1 MKQHILIIGAGHSGI
16 TLAASLRDK
25 NWKGSITLIGDEN
38 TFPYQRPPLSK
49 KILQVIPFTEPALLR
64 PEKFYQDNEINL
76 IQNYQVS
83 SLDPENHTVQY
94 NQQTIRYDSLVLAT
108 GSLPITPPIKG
119 LSNVKYYQLRTTYD
133 AKCLHEIISPSKHIL
148 ILGGGFIGLEVA
160 ASLRQRGIEVSLIER
175 EPHILNRVAIPV
187 VADFLKKLHLGRGV
201 QIHCNTSIDFI
212 SRTRNQIHLHSTT
225 GQIFK
230 GHELILGAGSIP
242 NIELAEQAG
251 LKVNNGIKVDEH
263 NQTSYSDI
271 YAIGDCCNQFNQRYG
286 IDLRL
291 ESIQNAVDQA
301 KNLAAHLCGENTPHQ
316 AVPWFW
322 SDQYETK
329 LQIAGINKQAD
340 THIIRSDSSDA
351 NGCSVWQFKQGQ
363 REAMDAINRP
373 KEFNIGKKL
382 INSQRK
388 IPLSSIVDSKVDL
401 KSFL

>member
-25 NWKGSITLIGDEN
+25 NWEGPITLIGDEN
-38 TFPYQRPPLSK
+38 TLPYQRPPLSK
-49 KILQVIPFTEPALLR
+49 QVLQVIPFTEPALLR

-76 IQNYQVS
+76 IQNHRVT

-94 NQQTIRYDSLVLAT
+94 NQQTIRYDSLILAT

-119 LSNVKYYQLRTTYD
+119 LSNVKCYKLRTTYD

-175 EPHILNRVAIPV
+175 EPHILNRVAVPV
-187 VADFLKKLHLGRGV
+187 VADFLKKLHLDRGV

-251 LKVNNGIKVDEH
+251 LKVDNGIKVNEH

-291 ESIQNAVDQA
+291 ESIQNALDQA
-301 KNLAAHLCGENTPHQ
+301 KNLAMYLCGEDTPNQ
-316 AVPWFW
+316 PIPWFW
-322 SDQYETK
+322 SDQYDTK

-340 THIIRSDSSDA
+340 TQIIRSDSSDA
-351 NGCSVWQFKQGQ
+351 NGFSVWHFKKNQL
-363 REAMDAINRP
+363 EAMDAINCP
-373 KEFNIGKKL
+373 KEFKIAKKL
-382 INSQRK
+382 IHSN
-388 IPLSSIVDSKVDL
+388 INLPLSSVANPNVDL
-401 KSFL
+401 QSFL

>member
-25 NWKGSITLIGDEN
+25 NWEGPITLVGDEN
-38 TFPYQRPPLSK
+38 TLPYQRPPLSK
-49 KILQVIPFTEPALLR
+49 KVLQVIPFTEPALLR

-76 IQNYQVS
+76 IQNHRVT

-94 NQQTIRYDSLVLAT
+94 NQQTIRYDSLILAT
-108 GSLPITPPIKG
+108 GSLPIKPPIKG
-119 LSNVKYYQLRTTYD
+119 LSNVKCYQLRTTYD

-160 ASLRQRGIEVSLIER
+160 ASLRQQGIEVSLIER
-175 EPHILNRVAIPV
+175 EPHILNRVAVPI
-187 VADFLKKLHLGRGV
+187 VADFLKKLHLDRGV

-291 ESIQNAVDQA
+291 ESIQNALDQA
-301 KNLAAHLCGENTPHQ
+301 KNLAAHLCGENAPHQ

-340 THIIRSDSSDA
+340 TQIIRSDSSDA
-351 NGCSVWQFKQGQ
+351 NGFSVWHFKKGKL
-363 REAMDAINRP
+363 EAMDAINRP
-373 KEFNIGKKL
+373 TEFNIGKKL
-382 INSQRK
+382 IKSQRK
-388 IPLSSIVDSKVDL
+388 IPLSSIVDSTVDL